1 MRTYPTNSPQASA
14 RIVALAML
22 ADGHL
27 CKSELDAVN
36 SVDIQ
41 MQLGLQPAELQE
53 VMHALC
59 DDLLMTA
66 HGQWEHACKVDAHT
80 FAALLAEVSD
90 PDLRARVLRLCVTAI
105 AADEHITEG
114 ENAFLIATAEY
125 WGMYRHPQ
133 DKSTFRRPT
142 IHV

>member
-14 RIVALAML
+14 RIVGLAML

-36 SVDIQ
+36 SGDIQ
-41 MQLGLQPAELQE
+41 MQLGLEPAELQE

-66 HGQWEHACKVDAHT
+66 HGQWEHAC
-80 FAALLAEVSD
+80 
-90 PDLRARVLRLCVTAI
+90 
-105 AADEHITEG
+105 
-114 ENAFLIATAEY
+114 
-125 WGMYRHPQ
+125 
-133 DKSTFRRPT
+133 
-142 IHV
+142 